1 MMNELKMT
9 EIKTLSWT
17 ELEML
22 VNDLKKKHTNKGLTD
37 VETKILR
44 GIFDDKKY
52 ADLAEEIRQEEQ
64 SIKNAAHK
72 LWKIL
77 SEQMG
82 EKIDSNNLITA
93 LARYRDNSQT
103 FDHNN
108 KPQTQQSDK
117 VFELVIEVGI
127 DDLTPEKIDKINNL
141 IQKIARD
148 NTIKPIMK
156 LKGSIRLFLEGSEDG
171 LQRLADLHQSRE
183 LQALLNELK
192 SDDIPEIIVK
202 KGKFTTDAKVI
213 EKAELIKAIREGT
226 IDKTTL
232 RFVDLSGA
240 NLSGANL
247 SGAILS
253 GANLKGADLR
263 RAFLSEADLSG
274 ADLRGAI
281 LSEADLSGADLRGAK
296 LWGANLSGAIKVLE
310 LVIEVGIDDLTPEKI
325 DKINNLIQKIA
336 RDETIKPIMK
346 PKGSI
351 RLFLEGSEDGLQRLA
366 DLHQSR
372 ELQALL
378 NELKSDDIPEI
389 IVKKGKF
396 TTDAKVIEKAELIKA
411 IREGT
416 IDKTTLRFVDLSGAN
431 LSGAN
436 LSGAILS
443 GANLKGADLRRAF
456 LSGANLKGAD
466 LRRAFLSEADL
477 SGADLRGAK
486 LWGANLKGADLRRAF
501 LSEADLSGAD
511 LRGAKLWGA
520 NLSGAIK
527 VLELVIE
534 VGIDDLTPEKIDKI
548 NNLIQKIARDETIKP
563 IMKPKGSIRL
573 FLEGSEDGLQ
583 RLADLHQSGEL
594 QALLNELKSDD
605 IPEIIV
611 KKAEFTTDAKVIEKD
626 ELIKA
631 IREGTID
638 KTTLR
643 FVDLSGAILIGAIL
657 SEANL
662 RGANLSDANL
672 SDANLRWA
680 NLRWANLRG
689 ANLSG
694 AILIE
699 ANLSAANLSG
709 ADLRKANLSDAI
721 LIEAN
726 LSKANLSGAKL
737 READLRKAN
746 LSEANLSEA
755 NLIGAILRE
764 AKLIEAD
771 LSEANLSGADVKNA
785 IFIGATGITREQ
797 KQDLI
802 RRGAIFGDTSNDRSK
817 VLV

>member
-1 MMNELKMT
+1 MMINELKMT

-22 VNDLKKKHTNKGLTD
+22 VNDLKKEHTNKGLTD
-37 VETKILR
+37 LETKILK
-44 GIFDDKKY
+44 GIFEDKKY
-52 ADLAEEIRQEEQ
+52 ADLTEEIGQEEQ
-64 SIKNAAHK
+64 SIKNAASS
-72 LWKIL
+72 LFKIL
-77 SEQMG
+77 SEQTG
-82 EKIDSNNLITA
+82 EKIGKSNLITA

-156 LKGSIRLFLEGSEDG
+156 L
-171 LQRLADLHQSRE
+171 
-183 LQALLNELK
+183 
-192 SDDIPEIIVK
+192 
-202 KGKFTTDAKVI
+202 
-213 EKAELIKAIREGT
+213 
-226 IDKTTL
+226 
-232 RFVDLSGA
+232 
-240 NLSGANL
+240 
-247 SGAILS
+247 
-253 GANLKGADLR
+253 
-263 RAFLSEADLSG
+263 
-274 ADLRGAI
+274 
-281 LSEADLSGADLRGAK
+281 
-296 LWGANLSGAIKVLE
+296 
-310 LVIEVGIDDLTPEKI
+310 
-325 DKINNLIQKIA
+325 
-336 RDETIKPIMK
+336 
-346 PKGSI
+346 
-351 RLFLEGSEDGLQRLA
+351 
-366 DLHQSR
+366 
-372 ELQALL
+372 
-378 NELKSDDIPEI
+378 
-389 IVKKGKF
+389 
-396 TTDAKVIEKAELIKA
+396 
-411 IREGT
+411 
-416 IDKTTLRFVDLSGAN
+416 
-431 LSGAN
+431 
-436 LSGAILS
+436 
-443 GANLKGADLRRAF
+443 
-456 LSGANLKGAD
+456 
-466 LRRAFLSEADL
+466 
-477 SGADLRGAK
+477 
-486 LWGANLKGADLRRAF
+486 
-501 LSEADLSGAD
+501 
-511 LRGAKLWGA
+511 
-520 NLSGAIK
+520 
-527 VLELVIE
+527 
-534 VGIDDLTPEKIDKI
+534 
-548 NNLIQKIARDETIKP
+548 
-563 IMKPKGSIRL
+563 KGSIRL

-672 SDANLRWA
+672 RWANLSDA

-746 LSEANLSEA
+746 LREANLSEA

-764 AKLIEAD
+764 AN
-771 LSEANLSGADVKNA
+771 LSGANLSDANLSGADVENA
-785 IFIGATGITREQ
+785 IFINATAITPEQ